1 MNILREVILHWLD
14 LYQQEKKM
22 IRLKQQIK
30 LFIIPSRN
38 YWWTLK
44 LTGKKR
50 LTPAQLQSAFKT
62 KKQLINNF

>member
-44 LTGKKR
+44 ITGKN
-50 LTPAQLQSAFKT
+50 A
-62 KKQLINNF
+62 